1 MVEKKKDIKEVKWR
15 KMWIKKKKK
24 RRGKLGKSYYNE
36 CEGEEEVEKMMLAK
50 ESKWNYH
57 YSI

>member
-1 MVEKKKDIKEVKWR
+1 
-15 KMWIKKKKK
+15 MWIKKKK

-36 CEGEEEVEKMMLAK
+36 CEGEKEVEKMMLAK